1 MEAEPQ
7 TRTAQLGSYTVQAG
21 GNSISGLSSG
31 AFMTVQ
37 LQLAHS
43 ASFIGAGVIAGGP
56 YRCVESF
63 REAAASAEDA
73 YILNAEY
80 ICMAPLTPSTG
91 PDAKRLAA
99 LARQTAEAGKIDP
112 VDNLQAQRVYI
123 FTGARDTVVHSS
135 VVRATRDFYEALGVP
150 PRHIAFIDTLPAGHC
165 IFTDNPDD
173 QALDANQPPYINRGD
188 RMQSHDIL
196 GHIYQDLEPPAATP
210 AGDLLRFDQTEFVD
224 GPFGRSS
231 MGKVGWVY
239 VPRAVADGE
248 PARGV
253 HIVLHGCK
261 QGHAYVD
268 YLNGRPAIH
277 EQPPYGAR
285 YITGTGYN
293 EMAESNRLIVLYP
306 QATGDDG
313 GAVQNPDGC
322 WDWWG
327 YTAAD
332 VDAPDY
338 YSKDAVQIRAL
349 HAMLDRVRGVA

>member
-1 MEAEPQ
+1 MGGERRAE
-7 TRTAQLGSYTVQAG
+7 TLQLKSYRVEAG

-43 ASFIGAGVIAGGP
+43 ASFVGAGVIAGGP

-63 REAAASAEDA
+63 RQAAAGAEDA

-91 PDAKRLAA
+91 PDAKHLAD
-99 LARQTAEAGKIDP
+99 LARKTAAAGLIDP
-112 VDNLQAQRVYI
+112 VDNLKSQRVYL
-123 FTGARDTVVHSS
+123 FTGTLDTVVNSS
-135 VVRATRDFYEALGVP
+135 VVRATRAFYAALGVP
-150 PRHIAFIDTLPAGHC
+150 DDQIAFVDNQPAGHC

-173 QALDANQPPYINRGD
+173 SPLDANRPPYINCGGG
-188 RMQSHDIL
+188 MQSHDIL
-196 GHIYQDLEPPAATP
+196 GHIYPDLKPPAPAP
-210 AGDLLRFDQTEFVD
+210 AGALLRFDQTEFVD
-224 GPFGRSS
+224 GRFHWAS
-231 MGKVGWVY
+231 MGEVGWIY
-239 VPRAVADGE
+239 VPRAVMDGE
-248 PARGV
+248 PAHGV

-261 QGHAYVD
+261 QGQAYVD
-268 YLNGRPAIH
+268 YVNGRPAIN
-277 EQPPYGAR
+277 QQAPFGAR

-293 EMAESNRLIVLYP
+293 EMAESNNLIMLYP

-327 YTAAD
+327 YTAAG
-332 VDAPDY
+332 AAQPDY
-338 YSKDAVQIRAL
+338 YSKDALQIRAL
-349 HAMLDRVRGVA
+349 HAMLERVCGHA

>member
-1 MEAEPQ
+1 MTPQ
-7 TRTAQLGSYTVQAG
+7 LQSYSVKAG

-37 LQLAHS
+37 LQMAHS
-43 ASFIGAGVIAGGP
+43 ADFVGAGVIAGGP

-63 REAAASAEDA
+63 RGAAATAEDA

-80 ICMAPLTPSTG
+80 ICMAPLTPSTA
-91 PDAKRLAA
+91 PDAKRLAE
-99 LARQTAEAGKIDP
+99 LARQTAAAGLIDP
-112 VDNLQAQRVYI
+112 VENLKSQRVYI
-123 FTGARDTVVHSS
+123 FTGTKDSVVHQS
-135 VVRATRDFYEALGVP
+135 VVRATRAFYEALGVP
-150 PRHIAFIDTLPAGHC
+150 ENQIAFVDNRPAGHC
-165 IFTDNPDD
+165 IYTNNPDD
-173 QALDANQPPYINRGD
+173 SPLDANRPPYINCGES
-188 RMQSHDIL
+188 MQSHDIL
-196 GHIYQDLEPPAATP
+196 GHIYGGLEPPAHTP
-210 AGDLLRFDQTEFVD
+210 AGELLRFDQTEFVE
-224 GPFGRSS
+224 GPFGRTS
-231 MGKVGWVY
+231 MGKTGWIY

-268 YLNGRPAIH
+268 YLNGRPAIS
-277 EQPPYGAR
+277 QQAPYGGR

-293 EMAESNRLIVLYP
+293 EMAEANNLIMLYP

-327 YTAAD
+327 YTAGD
-332 VDAPDY
+332 VEAPDY
-338 YSKDAVQIRAL
+338 YSKNALQIRAL
-349 HAMLDRVRGVA
+349 HAMLDRVCGHA